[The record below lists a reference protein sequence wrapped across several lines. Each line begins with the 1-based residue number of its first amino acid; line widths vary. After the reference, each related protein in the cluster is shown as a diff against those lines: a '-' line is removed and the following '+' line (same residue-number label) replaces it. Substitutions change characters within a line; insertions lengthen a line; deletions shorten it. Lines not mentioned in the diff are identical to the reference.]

1 MHGHQHGQHGQH
13 GNSDPMETTRVQNW
27 STFLSKPAWLQR
39 LHPFHPRLLDTAR
52 AGYGRER
59 FLADLGAGA
68 TVGIVAL
75 PLAMAFAIAS
85 GVKPEQG
92 LYTAIIAGFLI
103 SALGGSA
110 VQIGGPAGAFIVI
123 IYGIIERY
131 GLANLLIAT
140 MLAGVL
146 LFTMGLLKLGGMV
159 RYIPVSIVI
168 GFTNGIAV
176 LIGLSQLRDLF
187 GLDIAKMPAD
197 FFAQIR
203 TLWAHADSFN
213 PWAFGLG
220 MTCLVGLFAWTKLFK
235 PGTILP
241 TQLVEGRSARVIS
254 RVPGPIVALISLTL
268 VSTVFSLPVET
279 IGSRF
284 GGIPQALPAFDL
296 PEFTWATAKQLLMPT
311 LTIALL
317 GAIESLLCAR
327 VADNMIDAPRH
338 DPNQELMAQGVANFV
353 VPFFGG
359 IPATG
364 TIARTVTNVRAGAV
378 SPVAGMVHALALL
391 VIMLVAAPLAMNVPL
406 AVLAG
411 ILLFVAWNMGEWHE
425 FARLRHFKLPYRS
438 VLLGTF
444 FLTVIFD
451 LTIAVEVGLLLAC
464 GFFIWRM
471 SQLFEVERVSAE
483 ATPPGPA
490 AGDFP
495 DTLPAPAPGI
505 EVYSFY
511 GTLFFGA
518 VGKVESLPDRLRDDT
533 RVVVLE
539 MHRLI
544 SIDTSGVDALTQ
556 LHRQLH
562 RRNVVLIV
570 ASLNEQPHS
579 LLMRSGFGSLL
590 GPHGIAPSLDA
601 AMEAAHLHADALS
614 PRPPG
619 STPAG

>member
-1 MHGHQHGQHGQH
+1 MPLPA
-13 GNSDPMETTRVQNW
+13 NLFSM
-27 STFLSKPAWLQR
+27 PAWTAR
-39 LHPFHPRLLDTAR
+39 LHRFRPRLADTLR
-52 AGYGRER
+52 GYDRPR

-213 PWAFGLG
+213 PWAFALG
-220 MTCLVGLFAWTKLFK
+220 MACLIGLFAWTKLFK
-235 PGTILP
+235 PGSVLP
-241 TQLVEGRSARVIS
+241 TELVEGRSARVIS

-268 VSTVFSLPVET
+268 VSTLFNLPVET

-391 VIMLVAAPLAMNVPL
+391 AIMLVAAPLAMNVPL

-444 FLTVIFD
+444 FLTVVFD

-471 SQLFEVERVSAE
+471 GQLFQIEPATDAATIT
-483 ATPPGPA
+483 ATPPGV
-490 AGDFP
+490 
-495 DTLPAPAPGI
+495 
-505 EVYSFY
+505 EVHSLY

-518 VGKVESLPDRLRDDT
+518 VGKVEALPERLRANT
-533 RVVVLE
+533 RVLVLE

-544 SIDTSGVDALTQ
+544 SIDTSGVDALVQ
-556 LHRQLH
+556 LHRQLQRH
-562 RRNVVLIV
+562 GVRLIV
-570 ASLNEQPHS
+570 AALNEQPRS
-579 LLMRSGFGSLL
+579 LLTRSGFDALL
-590 GPHGIAPSLDA
+590 GEDGIAPTLA
-601 AMEAAHLHADALS
+601 AALAFS
-614 PRPPG
+614 EG
-619 STPAG
+619 PAGSSPAG